1 MKGIKSHSESRP
13 GLVGVDVNVNVDVA
27 VSGKEDD
34 ADDDGASIP
43 IHNTNT
49 AKPMLNVRKSEINE
63 CWRED
68 ESNASGKYLKNRV
81 SQQKRTNSFT
91 IE

>member
-1 MKGIKSHSESRP
+1 MDSSDDHDHVWSIAGPPAHWALSPNAPTFLKGIKSHSESRP

-49 AKPMLNVRKSEINE
+49 N
-63 CWRED
+63 
-68 ESNASGKYLKNRV
+68 
-81 SQQKRTNSFT
+81 
-91 IE
+91 